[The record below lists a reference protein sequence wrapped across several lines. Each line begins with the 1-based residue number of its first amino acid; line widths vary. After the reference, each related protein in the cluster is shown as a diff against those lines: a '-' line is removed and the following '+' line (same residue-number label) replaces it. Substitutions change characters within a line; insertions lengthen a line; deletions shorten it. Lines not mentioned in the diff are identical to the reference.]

1 MSLINY
7 YSVLTLKSVL
17 SPKLLSFSFSLKGT
31 LTLLKQYTAKRKMI
45 PGNIITDTFERTFK
59 KLPEDSVL
67 LSQEK

>member
-1 MSLINY
+1 
-7 YSVLTLKSVL
+7 
-17 SPKLLSFSFSLKGT
+17 
-31 LTLLKQYTAKRKMI
+31 MI